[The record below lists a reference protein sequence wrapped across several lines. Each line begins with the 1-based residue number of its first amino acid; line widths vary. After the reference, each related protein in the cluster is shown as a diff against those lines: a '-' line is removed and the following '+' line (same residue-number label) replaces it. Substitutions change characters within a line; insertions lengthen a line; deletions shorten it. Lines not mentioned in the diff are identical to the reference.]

1 MQIQS
6 FYRALWVSQ
15 IPLSDAPI
23 SMRYQST
30 ISIITL
36 LKIAARKPRIIQ
48 QVRVIVRLRAIGQ
61 THELHWATGLR
72 A

>member
-6 FYRALWVSQ
+6 LDRALRVSQ

-23 SMRYQST
+23 GMRYQST
-30 ISIITL
+30 ISIIIQ
-36 LKIAARKPRIIQ
+36 LKIAAGQPRIIQ

-61 THELHWATGLR
+61 THELHWAT
-72 A
+72 